1 MTIDEEQGQTTFSV
15 GRQLAAAGG
24 CKHPPYAQAAKRGL
38 SLILGLLFTVACIA
52 QDYPSRPVR
61 MLVGYAPGGGMDTI
75 ARVLAPKLAEALK
88 QQFVIENRPGASG
101 GVAAEALAGSPADGH
116 VLMVAESGTL
126 ALPAV
131 NSRVTFDP
139 VRQFAPVGGVC
150 MLPMAFVVHPGF
162 PAKDTRGLIAALQAS
177 PGKHPYASPGIGSL
191 QHLAFELFKRQ
202 AGVDAVHVPYKGA
215 SAMMPDIMSGQVPIG
230 VISALAAMGPTRA
243 GKIRTLAV
251 TSPERLP
258 SAPEWPTMAETLPGF
273 SAAPNVFVVAPAGTP
288 SAIREK
294 LSREIRKALAATEV
308 RENFAKQGATPT
320 PSDPQQLGAAIAEEV
335 KRWAA
340 VVKDANIRV
349 E

>member
-1 MTIDEEQGQTTFSV
+1 MTKILIGLV
-15 GRQLAAAGG
+15 GAL
-24 CKHPPYAQAAKRGL
+24 L
-38 SLILGLLFTVACIA
+38 SLGSLA
-52 QDYPSRPVR
+52 QDYPTRPVR

-75 ARVLAPKLAEALK
+75 ARVLAPKLSEALK

-101 GVAAEALAGSPADGH
+101 GVAAEALAGAAPDGY

-126 ALPAV
+126 ALPSV
-131 NSRVTFDP
+131 NPKVTLDP

-150 MLPMAFVVHPGF
+150 MLPMAFVVSAGF
-162 PAKDTRGLIAALQAS
+162 PAKDTRELIAVLKAN

-202 AGVDAVHVPYKGA
+202 AGVNALHVPYKGA

-230 VISALAAMGPTRA
+230 VISALAAMGPTKA

-251 TSPERLP
+251 TSPQRLP

-273 SAAPNVFVVAPAGTP
+273 SAAPNVFIVGPAGMP
-288 SAIREK
+288 KAIAEK
-294 LSREIRKALAATEV
+294 LSLEIRNALATPDIQA
-308 RENFAKQGATPT
+308 NFAKQGATPT
-320 PSDPQQLGAAIAEEV
+320 PSTPAQLGAQIAEET

-340 VVKDANIRV
+340 VVKDAGIRI